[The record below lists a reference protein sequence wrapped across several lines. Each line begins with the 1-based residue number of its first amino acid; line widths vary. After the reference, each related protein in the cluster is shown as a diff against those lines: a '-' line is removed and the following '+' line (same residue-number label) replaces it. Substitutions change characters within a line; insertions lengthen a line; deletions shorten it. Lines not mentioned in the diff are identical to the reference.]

1 VVAAGGTV
9 VTGTDLSLGAD
20 YHRELELLQD
30 AGLGP
35 WDVLRCAT
43 VNGAAFLGRTDL
55 GALAPGHAA
64 DLVLLDADPGQ
75 DARNLSAIWR
85 VAKGGQL
92 IDRGA
97 LKLPPAAGQ

>member
-1 VVAAGGTV
+1 
-9 VTGTDLSLGAD
+9 
-20 YHRELELLQD
+20 
-30 AGLGP
+30 
-35 WDVLRCAT
+35 
-43 VNGAAFLGRTDL
+43 
-55 GALAPGHAA
+55 
-64 DLVLLDADPGQ
+64 VLLDADPGQ